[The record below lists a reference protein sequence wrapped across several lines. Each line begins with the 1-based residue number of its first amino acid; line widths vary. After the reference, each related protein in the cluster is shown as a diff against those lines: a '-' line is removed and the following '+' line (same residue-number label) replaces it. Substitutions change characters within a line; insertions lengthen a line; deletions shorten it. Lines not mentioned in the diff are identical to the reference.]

1 MKYISSSSVKKIGML
16 LCFIAFALS
25 VNAQPRKVTGQI
37 LDESGQ
43 PIIGATIRLQDSPT
57 GTITDIDGHFSLDVP
72 EGKKVVVSYIGYI
85 KQTFVLGGRGTF
97 YRRNRWQ
104 ICIDF

>member
-1 MKYISSSSVKKIGML
+1 MEKMNCAFNKGNNMYKYVIFMKYISSSSVKKIGML

-57 GTITDIDGHFSLDVP
+57 GTITA
-72 EGKKVVVSYIGYI
+72 VSYTHLTLPTTPY
-85 KQTFVLGGRGTF
+85 V
-97 YRRNRWQ
+97 
-104 ICIDF
+104 